1 MSFND
6 EVCAY
11 HFQEN
16 FDVVEENYT
25 CSYSYEPT
33 YESFGMSQG
42 DLIEG
47 FDCAGGTKDGCSSN
61 TKCPPQQAKNG
72 RCIKQKDCVAC
83 PPPSQ

>member
-33 YESFGMSQG
+33 YESFGMVQDSTCQYDG
-42 DLIEG
+42 AYEQIEH
-47 FDCAGGTKDGCSSN
+47 FEDKKKDDKKSDKKDSKKDEG
-61 TKCPPQQAKNG
+61 KGAAAPAK
-72 RCIKQKDCVAC
+72 K
-83 PPPSQ
+83 